1 MIGVD
6 DVVNAVQLVY
16 DSYKKSVKCY
26 FSCEEKSLEPIEI
39 ARRAVELASDKQAED
54 VVLLDT
60 RQACS
65 FTDYIVICSG
75 ESDRQLDAIQNEITK
90 SLGRESVKLYRGEG
104 DSESGWILMDYLDV
118 VIHIFSKEMRNFYDL
133 ENVYEKAPRLLRIQ

>member
-1 MIGVD
+1 M
-6 DVVNAVQLVY
+6 
-16 DSYKKSVKCY
+16 
-26 FSCEEKSLEPIEI
+26 
-39 ARRAVELASDKQAED
+39 
-54 VVLLDT
+54 VLLDT

-90 SLGRESVKLYRGEG
+90 SLGRESVKPYRGEG